1 VNESR
6 RRSPE
11 DTPEQPGGRWL
22 SIEAACRILGVD
34 QSTLRRWSDQGK
46 IPVFRTPGGH
56 RRYNEEDLRAFL
68 RGESRPRR
76 RMSRQVL
83 TDLSFSGYEAGY
95 LHQARTRPWY
105 SAYNTAQVD
114 ELRTLGRRLVKLAVR
129 TIAGRGDRDQL
140 LDEGRRIGRRYGS
153 ISAEA
158 GLTAPD
164 AVEAFLFFRTPVIQ
178 AVTRFIEEEDVPP
191 NRALRIFAEMTQ
203 FLDQVL
209 IATVAAH
216 ADAAD

>member
-1 VNESR
+1 MSESR
-6 RRSPE
+6 GRSRG

-22 SIEAACRILGVD
+22 SIDAACRILGVD
-34 QSTLRRWSDQGK
+34 QSTLRRWSDQGR

-68 RGESRPRR
+68 RGETRPRR

-95 LHQARTRPWY
+95 LHQARSRPWY
-105 SAYNTAQVD
+105 NAYDNAQID
-114 ELRTLGRRLVKLAVR
+114 ELRTLGRRLVELAVR

-153 ISAEA
+153 ISAAA

-178 AVTRFIEEEDVPP
+178 AVTRFIEEEDIPP

>member
-1 VNESR
+1 
-6 RRSPE
+6 
-11 DTPEQPGGRWL
+11 
-22 SIEAACRILGVD
+22 
-34 QSTLRRWSDQGK
+34 
-46 IPVFRTPGGH
+46 
-56 RRYNEEDLRAFL
+56 
-68 RGESRPRR
+68 
-76 RMSRQVL
+76 M
-83 TDLSFSGYEAGY
+83 
-95 LHQARTRPWY
+95 
-105 SAYNTAQVD
+105 
-114 ELRTLGRRLVKLAVR
+114 R

-153 ISAEA
+153 ISAAA

-216 ADAAD
+216 ADAAE